1 MKKLVALLLA
11 VCMLFGSAAIAE
23 KNARETAFLN
33 NLEKLL
39 KTVNLTRD
47 MLTLDVDYE
56 GSSVFSGKMK
66 WQDQMVDL
74 SVSAPDTNL
83 LAQVSETDV
92 TVSVNDSAFNLQ
104 FSDVEAL
111 LAGLKPGK
119 KSSSLDIYKELAL
132 LLFQKV
138 IMPDVT
144 MGYLNGTHIVY
155 RADAKQLMTHLV
167 EFLDAVSASKRYAAA
182 AEQLIQMIGQMS
194 GGDTMTLA
202 EMKESA
208 EAEIKRLETA
218 ETDFAIAF
226 ELIADKAFKKIDVTG
241 EIGDSRD
248 KYSMKWN
255 YRNEEDSYKL
265 DGLLWKTRVMGEKT
279 RKYEI
284 TVKADFRGD
293 KEHNLW
299 NLSVTHPSIGFNVEA
314 SGNREGGMGSFFLSY
329 NPMYRAQE
337 GFIVQL
343 DYARSDDGFIATALV
358 KTPGSMGNYIA
369 TLVAGEKQFN
379 LTVKNYYGLKLFL
392 LNLFADDN
400 KNLKYGYMEYDPNPM
415 LNPFSSRPAVTGKVT
430 ALYDGEKLVITS
442 NGVTVTCT
450 AAFESDHAYVITL
463 HAEGENVKPEEDTAY
478 IRLEYEGKKGNFT
491 VTGRVID
498 PTGKDLITAKLACAP
513 TEGITEILRD
523 REGVV
528 KLTPETL
535 QMMLPR

>member
-92 TVSVNDSAFNLQ
+92 TVRVNDSAFNLQ
-104 FSDVEAL
+104 FADVEAL
-111 LAGLKPGK
+111 IAGLKPGK
-119 KSSSLDIYKELAL
+119 KFSLDIYKELAL
-132 LLFQKV
+132 FLFQKV

-144 MGYLNGTHIVY
+144 MRYSNGTHVVY
-155 RADAKQLMTHLV
+155 KADAKQLMTRLV
-167 EFLDAVSASKRYAAA
+167 KFLDAVSASKRYAAP
-182 AEQLIQMIGQMS
+182 AEQLIQAIAWMA
-194 GGDTMTLA
+194 GGETMTLA
-202 EMKESA
+202 EMKASA
-208 EAEIKRLETA
+208 EAEIKRLETV
-218 ETDFAIAF
+218 ETDFAVAF
-226 ELIADKAFKKIDVTG
+226 ELVADKAFTKIDVTG

-255 YRNEEDSYKL
+255 YRSEGDSYKL
-265 DGLLWKTRVMGEKT
+265 DGLLWETRVMGEKT

-314 SGNREGGMGSFFLSY
+314 SGNQEGGMGSFFLAY
-329 NPMYRAQE
+329 NPMYRMQE

-358 KTPGSMGNYIA
+358 TPGRLGNYSA
-369 TLVAGEKQFN
+369 TLVAGEKQCN
-379 LTVKNYYGLKLFL
+379 LTVKNSAGRKLFL
-392 LNLFADDN
+392 LNLFANDN
-400 KNLKYGYMEYDPNPM
+400 KKLKYGYMEYDPNPM
-415 LNPFSSRPAVTGKVT
+415 INPFSSRPAVTGKVT

-463 HAEGENVKPEEDTAY
+463 HGEGESVKPEEDTAY
-478 IRLEYEGKKGNFT
+478 IRLEYEGKKGNFII
-491 VTGRVID
+491 TGRVID
-498 PTGKDLITAKLACAP
+498 PTGKDLMAARFACAP

-523 REGVV
+523 WEGVV
-528 KLTPETL
+528 KLTPETV
-535 QMMLPR
+535 QMMLAR

>member
-47 MLTLDVDYE
+47 MLTLDVEYE

-66 WQDQMVDL
+66 WQDQMMDL

-104 FSDVEAL
+104 FSDAEAL
-111 LAGLKPGK
+111 IAGLKPGK
-119 KSSSLDIYKELAL
+119 KSSLDIYKELAL
-132 LLFQKV
+132 FLFQKV

-144 MGYLNGTHIVY
+144 MRYSNGTHIVY
-155 RADAKQLMTHLV
+155 KADAKQLMTRLV
-167 EFLDAVSASKRYAAA
+167 KFLDAVSASKRYAAP
-182 AEQLIQMIGQMS
+182 AEQLIQAIAWMA
-194 GGDTMTLA
+194 GGETMTLA
-202 EMKESA
+202 EMKASA
-208 EAEIKRLETA
+208 EEEIKRLETV
-218 ETDFAIAF
+218 ETDFAVAF
-226 ELIADKAFKKIDVTG
+226 ELVADKAFTKIDVTG

-255 YRNEEDSYKL
+255 YRSEGDSYKL
-265 DGLLWKTRVMGEKT
+265 DGLLWETRVMGEKT
-279 RKYEI
+279 RNYEI

-314 SGNREGGMGSFFLSY
+314 SGNREGGMGSFFLAY
-329 NPMYRAQE
+329 NPMYRMQE

-358 KTPGSMGNYIA
+358 TPGRLGNYSA
-369 TLVAGEKQFN
+369 TLVAGEKQCN
-379 LTVKNYYGLKLFL
+379 LTVKNSAGRKLFL
-392 LNLFADDN
+392 LNLFANDN
-400 KNLKYGYMEYDPNPM
+400 KKLKYGYMEYDLNPM
-415 LNPFSSRPAVTGKVT
+415 INPFSSLPAITGKVT

-463 HAEGENVKPEEDTAY
+463 HGEGESVKSEEDTAY
-478 IRLEYEGKKGNFT
+478 IRLEYEGKKGNFII
-491 VTGRVID
+491 TGRVID
-498 PTGKDLITAKLACAP
+498 PTGKDLMAARFACAP

-523 REGVV
+523 WEGVV

-535 QMMLPR
+535 QMMLAR